1 MSEAVKSFPARGL
14 VVPVIRALVTLTKIE
29 KERARYAPATPPEEL
44 DQEMAGHAIHLAHTI
59 EKLAVLADAR
69 DRDLPEILA
78 RLDELAAPGITTTL
92 VNSTVET
99 VVAYCNA
106 RHDVF
111 REAFQLEKEPF
122 RREYRETLGESDVL
136 LLHGQQGEPQATT
149 IAGVAPGRLLL
160 RRRPEEARGRAGH
173 RAGAVAGHLR
183 RRLRGSPPGRPG
195 LEPRGDPQRRRE
207 PAPRLRHED
216 RSRHGARRPDPDLGP
231 VPAVLVDAAA
241 GGLRGGADPAADEAP
256 GACGHHGR
264 SIAEAR
270 KPRKREALR
279 QSRTKRVRKSGA
291 QAAAS
296 S

>member
-149 IAGVAPGRLLL
+149 IAGSLRDGCYYDVDLKRREAAPVTEQERLRAIYAADSEDLRRGVPAWSPEVILSDVGSPRRGFDMRIGRAMARVDRTRTSVLFRPFSSTRLLGAF
-160 RRRPEEARGRAGH
+160 EEARI
-173 RAGAVAGHLR
+173 
-183 RRLRGSPPGRPG
+183 RRLTKP
-195 LEPRGDPQRRRE
+195 LEPAVTTE
-207 PAPRLRHED
+207 
-216 RSRHGARRPDPDLGP
+216 GP
-231 VPAVLVDAAA
+231 
-241 GGLRGGADPAADEAP
+241 
-256 GACGHHGR
+256 
-264 SIAEAR
+264 
-270 KPRKREALR
+270 
-279 QSRTKRVRKSGA
+279 
-291 QAAAS
+291 
-296 S
+296 